1 MEQPG
6 NPGSIRGTRDR
17 VFARREG
24 SAYDTTSSDFPGRV
38 RQRVARRLLFN
49 FVYKNFWS
57 RATETLER
65 SRRAE
70 ETTATTG
77 KTRLEDRETFQKL
90 FKKKSVRSVNKLC
103 SKTLYRQVAEIKSH
117 LNNCHPSPRSG
128 V

>member
-24 SAYDTTSSDFPGRV
+24 SAYDTTSSDFLGRV

-65 SRRAE
+65 SRRAVE
-70 ETTATTG
+70 KQLQEKPAWRIEKNLSET
-77 KTRLEDRETFQKL
+77 
-90 FKKKSVRSVNKLC
+90 
-103 SKTLYRQVAEIKSH
+103 I
-117 LNNCHPSPRSG
+117 
-128 V
+128 